1 MCCAYVA
8 GFDASSVNP
17 DVTLRDLGIDSL
29 MGVELRQTL
38 QRSYDISLSG
48 EEIRTLTFA
57 QLDQM
62 STSGPQSA
70 GDTSAAVTQA
80 PAASAIS
87 IDLSH
92 VLPTEAVVEM
102 NVVDTGAS
110 PLFVIH
116 PAEGSVVC
124 LRSLMS
130 KIQSAKVYGFQCT
143 SDTPVT
149 SVSNMAS
156 HYIKVECKLF
166 AR

>member
-38 QRSYDISLSG
+38 QRNYGISLSG
-48 EEIRTLTFA
+48 EEIRALTFA
-57 QLDQM
+57 KLDQM
-62 STSGPQSA
+62 STSAPQSVGNTA
-70 GDTSAAVTQA
+70 AAVNQA
-80 PAASAIS
+80 PAASAVS

-102 NVVDTGAS
+102 NDVVTGAS

-116 PAEGSVVC
+116 PAEGSVVS
-124 LRSLMS
+124 LRSLTS
-130 KIQSAKVYGFQCT
+130 KIQSVKVYGFQCT

-149 SVSNMAS
+149 SVSDMAS
-156 HYIKVECKLF
+156 HYIKVECRLF
-166 AR
+166 A